1 MAVFLQE
8 NGVLAMG
15 NKTPVSILQE
25 MLQKRGIT
33 PHYEL
38 IYNGVGELVPIFKY
52 RVSGDGLAA
61 IGEGKTKKAAKHD
74 AAATYL
80 KRLQGGRGRALVE
93 NADVQVA
100 EEINVVSPYMG
111 AIKENYVGRLD
122 EVCVINK
129 FPLPEF
135 DPVKEE
141 GPPHARIFTM
151 KCSVSSISE
160 IAVARTKKQA
170 KHSVAQQ
177 MINRLMKIMGDKFIP
192 PPENPP
198 EVEDMQDL
206 PAIEFS
212 KYQEDMSVPL
222 ADIHNCFF
230 QKIDDLPLPVSL
242 VSLSH
247 KPEEYYFKLE
257 KPKEFLDNLLEEMG
271 GVCRVTQMSRT
282 ELAHAVRHIDE
293 ISESFFFDDDPEEEM
308 MLGSDDDLEDEINNP
323 KYVLE
328 HFDFGL
334 AQDANPTL
342 SNPAQTTPALTNS
355 EETQQNGITY
365 LDSSLEACR
374 LDQESSEVKLNP
386 VPTDVNIF
394 LTVDCPQGQ
403 WVFRGYGENLEQAT
417 NFGSVE
423 AIIFLRELS
432 KPCLKKK

>member
-52 RVSGDGLAA
+52 RVSGDGLGA

-80 KRLQGGRGRALVE
+80 KRMQGGRGRALVE
-93 NADVQVA
+93 NADVHVA

-111 AIKENYVGRLD
+111 AIKENYVGKLD

-177 MINRLMKIMGDKFIP
+177 MINRLMKIMGDRFIP
-192 PPENPP
+192 PPENPM
-198 EVEDMQDL
+198 EVEDMKDL
-206 PAIEFS
+206 PALEFT
-212 KYQEDMSVPL
+212 KYQEDMSIPL
-222 ADIHNCFF
+222 ADIHNTFF
-230 QKIDDLPLPVSL
+230 HRIEDLPLPASL

-247 KPEEYYFKLE
+247 KPEEFYSQLE
-257 KPKEFLDNLLEEMG
+257 KPKEFLDNLLEEIG
-271 GVCRVTQMSRT
+271 GVCRVTPMSRT
-282 ELAHAVRHIDE
+282 ELLNAFRKADE
-293 ISESFFFDDDPEEEM
+293 MLSEWFYFDDEEDEDEEEI
-308 MLGSDDDLEDEINNP
+308 MLSSDDDLEGKINNP
-323 KYVLE
+323 EYVLE
-328 HFDFGL
+328 DFDFGS
-334 AQDANPTL
+334 L
-342 SNPAQTTPALTNS
+342 SVPAQTPPSSSHS
-355 EETQQNGITY
+355 EPPENGITN
-365 LDSSLEACR
+365 LEASLGACSLEHKY
-374 LDQESSEVKLNP
+374 SELEPKP
-386 VPTDVNIF
+386 VPSDIFIF
-394 LTVDCPQGQ
+394 LTVDCPHGQ
-403 WVFRGYGENLEQAT
+403 WVFRGHGESLDQAT
-417 NFGSVE
+417 NRGSVK
-423 AIIFLRELS
+423 ALVFLRELI
-432 KPCLKKK
+432 KPNLKQKHKM